1 VAKDAVRI
9 LAAAFVGIV
18 LGLTGFRADASQTF
32 STIAGSGLPG
42 VSDGPGAS
50 ASFLFPYGVAVGPD
64 GTIYVSDFQGQRIR
78 AIDKHDQVSTLAGGG
93 ALDADGLRV
102 AGDYRDGPAATARF
116 NFPAGIAV
124 DSKGAVYVADSAN
137 RCIRIVENGS
147 VRTLVGLPSRTAVDG
162 TLATAGFD
170 QPRALAFDPAGNLY
184 VGDFGAGIRKIT
196 PRGVVT
202 TIALPADVGGNY
214 ATSITVRTNGLL
226 LVDNNAL
233 LFLSHPEGP
242 PPYQFS
248 LPTHDPRNGD
258 VAQADVLVGEAFQIA
273 TLGDGQYVYTDP
285 RKQALRYFDD
295 SNFVEVLSEPP
306 TDEYAV
312 DGGGYR
318 DGTNALVQTPLG
330 IAALDAN
337 SVVFAD
343 AGNRRI
349 REIQNIVTRH
359 WSMHQGD
366 PFGEYRDP
374 AKYYRVLL
382 LGNSFVGWG
391 VPFDSTI
398 GGRLE
403 AQLNADRKQLGIPHE
418 VRVEIIY
425 GGRPDDLKK
434 YVLDVVSKGVA
445 DLFVWEFNDAAP
457 NEEFTPGR
465 GALFSPLID
474 LATWRASL
482 SPKVAAIGTS
492 LRRANIPNF
501 VLLQPTPL
509 YYPLI
514 EDFSVRQIK
523 VPPLWSSVE
532 PIYEQMFHGFADT
545 LIDAGPTMLR
555 EERSAHHR
563 LLYLSD
569 GEYQLSPAGDAVL
582 EQLLYARLAADKPWR
597 RTP

>member
-1 VAKDAVRI
+1 
-9 LAAAFVGIV
+9 
-18 LGLTGFRADASQTF
+18 
-32 STIAGSGLPG
+32 
-42 VSDGPGAS
+42 
-50 ASFLFPYGVAVGPD
+50 
-64 GTIYVSDFQGQRIR
+64 
-78 AIDKHDQVSTLAGGG
+78 
-93 ALDADGLRV
+93 
-102 AGDYRDGPAATARF
+102 
-116 NFPAGIAV
+116 
-124 DSKGAVYVADSAN
+124 
-137 RCIRIVENGS
+137 
-147 VRTLVGLPSRTAVDG
+147 
-162 TLATAGFD
+162 
-170 QPRALAFDPAGNLY
+170 
-184 VGDFGAGIRKIT
+184 
-196 PRGVVT
+196 
-202 TIALPADVGGNY
+202 
-214 ATSITVRTNGLL
+214 LL

-242 PPYQFS
+242 PPYEFS
-248 LPTHDPRNGD
+248 HPTQDPRNGD

-318 DGTNALVQTPLG
+318 DGANGEVQTPLG
-330 IAALDAN
+330 IAALDA
-337 SVVFAD
+337 SSAVFAD

-349 REIQNIVTRH
+349 REIQNIETRH
-359 WSMHQGD
+359 WSVHQVD

-403 AQLNADRKQLGIPHE
+403 AQLNADRKKLGIPHE
-418 VRVEIIY
+418 VRVAIIY
-425 GGRPDDLKK
+425 GGRPDALRN

-465 GALFSPLID
+465 GALFSPLIN

-492 LRRANIPNF
+492 LRLANIPNF

-514 EDFSVRQIK
+514 EDFSDRQIR
-523 VPPLWSSVE
+523 VPPVWSSVE
-532 PIYEQMFHGFADT
+532 PIYEQMFHGFADGI
-545 LIDAGPTMLR
+545 IDAGPTMLR

-569 GEYQLSPAGDAVL
+569 GEYQLSPAGDALL
-582 EQLLYARLAADKPWR
+582 EQLLYARLAADTPWR

>member
-1 VAKDAVRI
+1 MKILTALLLGVVYGLSVTEAVA
-9 LAAAFVGIV
+9 G
-18 LGLTGFRADASQTF
+18 QTF

-42 VSDGPGAS
+42 VTDGPGAS

-78 AIDKHDQVSTLAGGG
+78 EIDRNLRVSTLAGGG
-93 ALDADGLRV
+93 TLDADGLRV
-102 AGDYRDGPAATARF
+102 AGDYRDGPAASARF
-116 NFPAGIAV
+116 DFPAGIAV
-124 DSKGAVYVADSAN
+124 DDKGAVYVADSAN
-137 RCIRIVENGS
+137 RCIRVVSGGT
-147 VRTLVGLPSRTAVDG
+147 VRTLAGSPSRTAVDG

-170 QPRALAFDPAGNLY
+170 QPRALAFDQAGNLW

-196 PRGVVT
+196 LDGVVT

-214 ATSITVRTNGLL
+214 VTSIIVQTNGLL
-226 LVDNNAL
+226 LVNNRSL
-233 LFLSHPEGP
+233 LFLSHPEAP

-248 LPTHDPRNGD
+248 HPTQAPRNGS

-273 TLGDGQYVYTDP
+273 TLGGGLYVYTDP
-285 RKQALRYFDD
+285 RKQALRFFDD
-295 SNFVEVLSEPP
+295 TNFVEVLSEPP
-306 TDEYAV
+306 TDGYAV

-318 DGTNALVQTPLG
+318 DGTNAQVQTPLG
-330 IAALDAN
+330 IAALDSS

-349 REIQNIVTRH
+349 REIQDIETRH
-359 WSMHQGD
+359 WPLHQGD

-391 VPFDSTI
+391 VPFDSTV

-403 AQLNADRKQLGIPHE
+403 AQLNANRKQLGIRHE
-418 VRVEIIY
+418 VRVTMIY
-425 GGRPDDLKK
+425 GGHPDDVRN
-434 YVLDVVSKGVA
+434 YVRDVVSKGVA
-445 DLFVWEFNDAAP
+445 DLFIWEFNDAAP

-474 LATWRASL
+474 LETWRSSL
-482 SPKVAAIGTS
+482 TPKVAAIGES
-492 LRRANIPNF
+492 LRRANIPHF
-501 VLLQPTPL
+501 VLLEPTPL
-509 YYPLI
+509 YYPQI
-514 EDFSVRQIK
+514 EDYSVRQIK
-523 VPPLWSSVE
+523 VPPVWSSVE
-532 PIYEQMFHGFADT
+532 PIYEQMFHGAADG
-545 LIDAGPTMLR
+545 LIDAGPTILR

-569 GEYQLSPAGDAVL
+569 GEYQPSALGDALLEEVL
-582 EQLLYARLAADKPWR
+582 YTRLAADKPWR